1 MAQRLE
7 GREMTKRIEDRITSR
22 YILCAALVI
31 MLAPATHADSTYTY
45 TGNPLTLDL
54 GFTNTNFLVCPL
66 ASPCG
71 NLVIDFTVPQP
82 LAPNLFDAQISPT
95 FFGGTFINTFYLFG
109 TFEFDPTDAPDL
121 QGAFVITTDSTGN
134 ITNWGVNLT
143 NPLSGNSSIIL
154 FTNNGEDFVKITE
167 TGVGSAEADNAGMPG
182 TWAMTTTG
190 GGGGGTA
197 VPEPSS
203 LLLVASGLAGLGF
216 FRRRGG

>member
-1 MAQRLE
+1 MR
-7 GREMTKRIEDRITSR
+7 KRIEDRITSR

-45 TGNPLTLDL
+45 TGNPMTLDL
-54 GFTNTNFLVCPL
+54 GLTNSDFLDCPSL
-66 ASPCG
+66 SPCG
-71 NLVIDFTVPQP
+71 YLVIDFTVPQP

-95 FFGGTFINTFYLFG
+95 FFQGTFNDTFTVG
-109 TFEFDPTDAPDL
+109 GFEVDPADAPGL

-143 NPLSGNSSIIL
+143 FPAGGIIL
-154 FTNNGEDFVKITE
+154 FTNNGEDFVKITG
-167 TGVGSAEADNAGMPG
+167 TGTTEAEADNAGMPG

-190 GGGGGTA
+190 GGGGGTPF
-197 VPEPSS
+197 PEPSS

>member
-1 MAQRLE
+1 
-7 GREMTKRIEDRITSR
+7 MTKRIEDRITWR
-22 YILCAALVI
+22 YVLCAALVI

-45 TGNPLTLDL
+45 SGNPLTLDL
-54 GFTNTNFLVCPL
+54 GLTNTHFLTCPFS

-95 FFGGTFINTFYLFG
+95 FFEGTFNDTFDFQG
-109 TFEFDPTDAPDL
+109 SFEFDPTDAPGL

-143 NPLSGNSSIIL
+143 IQSGNVSFIL

-190 GGGGGTA
+190 